1 MQNVV
6 GRQRKTDSFLISTTD
21 AKQVRDTSSGHA
33 VHDDNDDVDGES
45 SPDSKFQKI
54 LLGQLFLIQNVNLL
68 RVMLLFEFKS
78 MHQYQNNIP
87 IHAAICLIVGLS

>member
-6 GRQRKTDSFLISTTD
+6 GRQRQTDSFLISTTD

-45 SPDSKFQKI
+45 SSDSKFQKI
-54 LLGQLFLIQNVNLL
+54 LLGQSFLIQNVNLL
-68 RVMLLFEFKS
+68 CVILLLEFKS
-78 MHQYQNNIP
+78 TQQYQNNIP
-87 IHAAICLIVGLS
+87 ICMQHYV

>member
-6 GRQRKTDSFLISTTD
+6 GRQRKTDSSLISTTD
-21 AKQVRDTSSGHA
+21 AKQVRDTSSGHV

-54 LLGQLFLIQNVNLL
+54 LLRQ
-68 RVMLLFEFKS
+68 
-78 MHQYQNNIP
+78 
-87 IHAAICLIVGLS
+87 

>member
-6 GRQRKTDSFLISTTD
+6 RRQQKTDSFLISTTD

-54 LLGQLFLIQNVNLL
+54 LLGQ
-68 RVMLLFEFKS
+68 
-78 MHQYQNNIP
+78 
-87 IHAAICLIVGLS
+87 